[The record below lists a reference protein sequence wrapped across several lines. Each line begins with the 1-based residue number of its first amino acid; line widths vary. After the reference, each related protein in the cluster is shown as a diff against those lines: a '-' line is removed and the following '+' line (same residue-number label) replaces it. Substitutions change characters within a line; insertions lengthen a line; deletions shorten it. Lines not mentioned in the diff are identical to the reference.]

1 MKKYN
6 HILLLPHFFPISN
19 LTLHLLQFIQDQ
31 ETWEEKRWSVKFG
44 RIEKSFLNHREENI
58 KFQKLIISISSSEK
72 FILNYLKNVGMV
84 VIKIKLGHKELF
96 YFTWEEGC
104 GNWIVKLSC
113 LLKSIRTFF
122 FLFFPEVRAFKS
134 ESRYWIFFSLISQ
147 YVRFQLEKL
156 VYKYFIETRK

>member
-122 FLFFPEVRAFKS
+122 FF
-134 ESRYWIFFSLISQ
+134 FFSQRLEHLRVKADTGFFLVWYHSMLDSNWKNWFISI
-147 YVRFQLEKL
+147 L
-156 VYKYFIETRK
+156 